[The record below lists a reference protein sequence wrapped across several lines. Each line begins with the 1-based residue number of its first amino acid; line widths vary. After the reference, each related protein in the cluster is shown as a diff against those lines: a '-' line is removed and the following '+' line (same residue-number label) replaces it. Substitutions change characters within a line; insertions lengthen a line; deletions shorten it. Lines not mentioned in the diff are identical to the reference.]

1 MADDKITALK
11 AKYAKIPNLFPQ
23 KGLLKIEETS
33 RIYLA
38 PTRVGEDIINGFDS
52 FDPLKSTAYTVTRSK
67 VAGKTQ
73 HTVVADAEPVP
84 ILTGDNSAE
93 RIARILR
100 AAANLNDRFRLPTLQ
115 EQKEA
120 WANR

>member
-1 MADDKITALK
+1 MRAGGASESQIFPYLGPL
-11 AKYAKIPNLFPQ
+11 KYAMNVMVI
-23 KGLLKIEETS
+23 GEETS